1 MDKSCEKPTRN
12 VRLNRDTLIVSLV
25 NCNYC
30 DGCKKGQKMTQAE
43 LGLNSDLLKD
53 YRRIKKEGGFDN
65 LF

>member
-1 MDKSCEKPTRN
+1 MRNSQEKHPALTG
-12 VRLNRDTLIVSLV
+12 DTKI
-25 NCNYC
+25 NAIIDYG

>member
-1 MDKSCEKPTRN
+1 MTGDIKIN
-12 VRLNRDTLIVSLV
+12 ADIA
-25 NCNYC
+25 YG